1 MRNTGDNEMKKKY
14 YSWQDVER
22 AADSIVAQMCKD
34 QWCPEYITGINRGGL
49 PLAMLLSHKLDTK
62 MYTVDI
68 QLRDGKENDC
78 ESNLWL
84 AEWAFGYVD
93 QEDRDTYKS
102 RWDCNKQ
109 GHIAKHS
116 MNVEVYLKNAAGV
129 GEHPDVLEAI
139 EQELKV
145 IAEYHD
151 QLEMLEKY
159 F

>member
-1 MRNTGDNEMKKKY
+1 MANEYNRENML
-14 YSWQDVER
+14 Q
-22 AADSIVAQMCKD
+22 AIKD
-34 QWCPEYITGINRGGL
+34 H
-49 PLAMLLSHKLDTK
+49 A
-62 MYTVDI
+62 
-68 QLRDGKENDC
+68 
-78 ESNLWL
+78 
-84 AEWAFGYVD
+84 
-93 QEDRDTYKS
+93 
-102 RWDCNKQ
+102 Q